1 MKSIQGDQDLV
12 HLLADLEEEA
22 VLEIVR
28 NRIQAGNDMMQI
40 LEECNEGMQLVG
52 KRYEQ
57 GEYYIA
63 GLIMSGEIFREVVEM
78 IQPLLVKNT
87 EKKSSGRILVGTVSG
102 DIHDIGKN
110 MLGMLLTCY
119 GFTVIDLGVDVPPAE
134 FAARAM
140 ENKPDIVCL
149 SGLITASF
157 EMMRETVLMLQS
169 ESARNNLSFPILIGG
184 GMIDEQVCKYVGAD
198 YWSRDAMAGVR
209 LCQTLLANQKSSTDT
224 NE

>member
-1 MKSIQGDQDLV
+1 MNSNKSDQDLV
-12 HLLADLEEEA
+12 HLLADLEEET

-28 NRIQAGNDMMQI
+28 ERIQTGDNLMQI
-40 LEECNEGMQLVG
+40 LEDCNEGMQIVG

-78 IQPLLVKNT
+78 VQPLLVRNSDK
-87 EKKSSGRILVGTVSG
+87 ESSGCIMVGTVSG

-119 GFTVIDLGVDVPPAE
+119 GFTVIDLGVDVPPVE
-134 FAARAM
+134 FSAKAV
-140 ENKPDIVCL
+140 ESKPDIVGL

-157 EMMRETVLMLQS
+157 EMMRETVLMLRQ
-169 ESARNNLSFPILIGG
+169 EAEKHKLTFPILIGG
-184 GMIDEQVCKYVGAD
+184 GMIDDQVCQYVGAD
-198 YWSRDAMAGVR
+198 YWLNDAMAGVR
-209 LCQTLLANQKSSTDT
+209 LCQSLLADRH
-224 NE
+224 

>member
-1 MKSIQGDQDLV
+1 MKSNKSDQDLV
-12 HLLADLEEEA
+12 HLLADLEEET

-28 NRIQAGNDMMQI
+28 ERIQTGDNLMQI
-40 LEECNEGMQLVG
+40 LEDCNEGMQIVG

-78 IQPLLVKNT
+78 VQPLLVRNSDK
-87 EKKSSGRILVGTVSG
+87 ESSGCILVGTVSG

-134 FAARAM
+134 FAAKAV
-140 ENKPDIVCL
+140 ESKPDIVGL

-157 EMMRETVLMLQS
+157 EMMRETVLVLRQ
-169 ESARNNLSFPILIGG
+169 EAEKHKLTFPILIGG
-184 GMIDEQVCKYVGAD
+184 GMIDDQVCQYVGAD
-198 YWSRDAMAGVR
+198 YWLKDAMAGVR
-209 LCQTLLANQKSSTDT
+209 LCQSLLA
-224 NE
+224 ERHR

>member
-1 MKSIQGDQDLV
+1 MKTKKNDQQLV
-12 HLLADLEEEA
+12 HLLADLEEDT

-28 NRIQAGNDMMQI
+28 KRIEAGDDIMQI
-40 LEECNEGMQLVG
+40 LEECNEGMQIVG

-63 GLIMSGEIFREVVEM
+63 GLIMSGEIFREVIEM

-87 EKKSSGRILVGTVSG
+87 EKESSGRILVGTVSG

-110 MLGMLLTCY
+110 MLGMLLACY

-134 FAARAM
+134 FATKAV
-140 ENKPDIVCL
+140 ELKPDVVGL

-157 EMMRETVLMLQS
+157 ETMKETVSVLRA
-169 ESARNNLSFPILIGG
+169 EAAKNKLSFPILIGG
-184 GMIDEQVCKYVGAD
+184 GLIDDQVCQYVGAD
-198 YWSRDAMAGVR
+198 YWLKDAMAGVR
-209 LCQTLLANQKSSTDT
+209 LCQSLLAKR
-224 NE
+224 

>member
-1 MKSIQGDQDLV
+1 MKSNKSDQDLV
-12 HLLADLEEEA
+12 HLLADLEEET

-28 NRIQAGNDMMQI
+28 ERIQTGDNLMQI
-40 LEECNEGMQLVG
+40 LEDCNEGMQIVG

-78 IQPLLVKNT
+78 VQPLLVRNSGKQ
-87 EKKSSGRILVGTVSG
+87 SSGCILVGTVSG

-134 FAARAM
+134 FSAKAV
-140 ENKPDIVCL
+140 ESKPDIVGL

-157 EMMRETVLMLQS
+157 EMMRETVLMLRQES
-169 ESARNNLSFPILIGG
+169 EKHKLTFPILIGG
-184 GMIDEQVCKYVGAD
+184 GMIDDQVCQYVGAD
-198 YWSRDAMAGVR
+198 YWLKDAMAGVR
-209 LCQTLLANQKSSTDT
+209 LCQSLLADRHR
-224 NE
+224 

>member
-1 MKSIQGDQDLV
+1 MMTHNNDQQIV
-12 HLLADLEEEA
+12 QLLADLEEEA

-28 NRIQAGNDMMQI
+28 NRIHAGDDLMQI

-78 IQPLLVKNT
+78 VQPLLVRNT
-87 EKKSSGRILVGTVSG
+87 DRESSGHILVGTVSG

-134 FAARAM
+134 FAAKAI
-140 ENKPDIVCL
+140 ESKPDIVGL

-157 EMMRETVLMLQS
+157 EMMRETVLVLRV
-169 ESARNNLSFPILIGG
+169 EAARNNLSFPILIGG
-184 GMIDEQVCKYVGAD
+184 GMIDEQVCQYVGAD
-198 YWSRDAMAGVR
+198 YWLKDAMAGVR
-209 LCQTLLANQKSSTDT
+209 LCQTLLANHKGSPL
-224 NE
+224 

>member
-1 MKSIQGDQDLV
+1 MKSNQSDQTLV
-12 HLLADLEEEA
+12 HLLANLEEEA
-22 VLEIVR
+22 VLEIVQK
-28 NRIQAGNDMMQI
+28 RIQAGDDLMQI

-52 KRYEQ
+52 KRYED

-78 IQPLLVKNT
+78 IQPLLVQKT
-87 EKKSSGRILVGTVSG
+87 DKESSGRILVGTVSG

-110 MLGMLLTCY
+110 MLGMLLNCY

-134 FAARAM
+134 FAAKAV
-140 ENKPDIVCL
+140 ENKPDIVGL

-157 EMMRETVLMLQS
+157 EMMKETVAMLRE
-169 ESARNNLSFPILIGG
+169 ESARNKLSFPIVIGG
-184 GMIDEQVCKYVGAD
+184 GMMDEQVCLYVGAD

-209 LCQTLLANQKSSTDT
+209 LCQSLMDKRV
-224 NE
+224 

>member
-1 MKSIQGDQDLV
+1 MKTNHNDQDLV

-28 NRIQAGNDMMQI
+28 NRIQLGDDPMHI
-40 LEECNEGMQLVG
+40 LEECNEGMQIVG
-52 KRYEQ
+52 ARYEQ

-63 GLIMSGEIFREVVEM
+63 GLIMSGEIFREVVE
-78 IQPLLVKNT
+78 IVQPLLVKNL
-87 EKKSSGRILVGTVSG
+87 EHKSSGRILVGTVSG

-134 FAARAM
+134 FAAKAV
-140 ENKPDIVCL
+140 ESEPDIVGL

-157 EMMRETVLMLQS
+157 EKMKETVAMLRT
-169 ESARNNLSFPILIGG
+169 ESMKNGLSFPILIGG
-184 GMIDEQVCKYVGAD
+184 GMIDEQVCQYVGAD
-198 YWSRDAMAGVR
+198 YWLRDAMAGVR
-209 LCQTLLANQKSSTDT
+209 LCQSLLADRS
-224 NE
+224 